1 VSWHAAPA
9 EAWQALGANRL
20 RTALTMLGM
29 IIGVGAVVLMLAV
42 GQGAQTTVNQ
52 AISAMGSALLIIS
65 PGASSASGVRFG
77 AGTAQTLT
85 LADAQA
91 MTHLPSLSAV
101 APVFPSGAQ
110 LAYAARNWGTTV
122 YGVTPDYL
130 TVRAWTLESGQSFT
144 TGDVRRGTRVALIGQ
159 QIVRNLFGNEDPLGK
174 TIRIKNLPFVVS
186 GVLERKGQS
195 LDGRDQDDVV
205 LIPIT
210 AAQTKLFG
218 TAFPGTVRF
227 IITQARSDALMDD
240 AEADLVQLLRARHR
254 LAEGTENDFTIRNLT
269 AIAETAALS
278 ARAMGVMLGAIASVS
293 LLVGGIGIMNI
304 MLVSVTERTRE
315 IGIRMAI
322 GARRRDI
329 LLQFLLEAMLLC
341 VIGGVLGALLGVGG
355 AWLVSVLA
363 GMTVVVTGSSIAL
376 SFLFAAGIGVFF
388 GFYPARQAALL
399 KPVEALRHE

>member
-1 VSWHAAPA
+1 MSWHAAPS
-9 EAWQALGANRL
+9 EALQALGANRL

-42 GQGAQTTVNQ
+42 GQGAQTTVRQ
-52 AISAMGSALLIIS
+52 AITAMGSALLVVS
-65 PGASSASGVRFG
+65 PGSSSAGGFRGG
-77 AGTAQTLT
+77 AGTAPPLT

-91 MTHLPSLSAV
+91 MTQLPSFSAI

-110 LAYAARNWGTTV
+110 LVYGSRNWSTTV

-130 TVRAWTLESGQSFT
+130 TVRSWNLESGQPFT
-144 TGDVRRGTRVALIGQ
+144 AGEVRRGTRVALIGQ
-159 QIVRNLFGNEDPLGK
+159 QIVRNLFGTEDPVGK
-174 TIRIKNLPFVVS
+174 TLRIKNLPFLVI

-195 LDGRDQDDVV
+195 LDGRDQDDAV

-227 IITQARSDALMDD
+227 IITQARSDGHMED
-240 AEADLVQLLRARHR
+240 AEAELAQLLRARRR
-254 LAEGTENDFTIRNLT
+254 LGEGEENDFTIRNLT
-269 AIAETAALS
+269 AVAETAALS
-278 ARAMGVMLGAIASVS
+278 ARAMAVMLGAIASVS

-315 IGIRMAI
+315 IGIRMAV

-329 LLQFLLEAMLLC
+329 LLQFLLEALLLC
-341 VIGGVLGALLGVGG
+341 VLGGLAGVALGVGG
-355 AWLVSVLA
+355 AWLVSELA
-363 GMTVVVTGSSIAL
+363 GMTVVVTGSAIAL
-376 SFLFAAGIGVFF
+376 AFLFAAGTGVFF

>member
-1 VSWHAAPA
+1 MSWHAAPA

-52 AISAMGSALLIIS
+52 AINAMGSALLIVS
-65 PGASSASGVRFG
+65 PGASSASGLRFG

-85 LADAQA
+85 LTDAQA
-91 MTHLPSLSAV
+91 MTRLPSLSAV

-110 LAYAARNWGTTV
+110 LAYGSRNWSATV

-130 TVRAWTLESGQSFT
+130 TVRAWTLESGQPFT

-159 QIVRNLFGNEDPLGK
+159 QIVRNLFGDQNPLGE
-174 TIRIKNLPFVVS
+174 TLRIKNLPFVVI

-240 AEADLVQLLRARHR
+240 AEADLTQLLRARHR
-254 LAEGTENDFTIRNLT
+254 LAEGAENDFTIRNLT

-341 VIGGVLGALLGVGG
+341 VIGGVIGALLGVGG
-355 AWLVSVLA
+355 AWLVSFSGNDGGCHRQLDCLVIFVRCGNWGVLRF
-363 GMTVVVTGSSIAL
+363 L
-376 SFLFAAGIGVFF
+376 SRPPGRVAQASRSLAA
-388 GFYPARQAALL
+388 
-399 KPVEALRHE
+399 

>member
-1 VSWHAAPA
+1 MSWHAAPA

-52 AISAMGSALLIIS
+52 AINAMGSALLIVS
-65 PGASSASGVRFG
+65 PGASSASGLRFG

-91 MTHLPSLSAV
+91 MTRLPSLSAV
-101 APVFPSGAQ
+101 APAYPSGAQ
-110 LAYAARNWGTTV
+110 LAYGSRNWSATV

-130 TVRAWTLESGQSFT
+130 TVRAWTLESGQPFT

-159 QIVRNLFGNEDPLGK
+159 QIVANLFGGQNPLGQ
-174 TIRIKNLPFVVS
+174 TIRIKNLPFVVI

-240 AEADLVQLLRARHR
+240 AEADLTQLLRARHR
-254 LAEGTENDFTIRNLT
+254 LTEGAENDFTIRNLT

-315 IGIRMAI
+315 IGIRRAM

-329 LLQFLLEAMLLC
+329 WLQFLLEAMLLC
-341 VIGGVLGALLGVGG
+341 VIGGLIGALLGVGG